1 MLPSQL
7 LIGGFIASQPFV
19 NRLGEILKNSGYTL
33 HWENSKPD
41 FLQWVGD
48 NRHRIDCLLLESV
61 DELSGVL
68 DHLLERHIFLPAV
81 VLPIEDKALPL
92 YQNGATD
99 NGGIEAGP
107 NAIAD
112 TINPSCDLAQTYHG
126 AIACLPNGL
135 LDQLDSYIH
144 QAIDQFLKLPHQQP
158 EDHPPPPPAE
168 DTRHFLLSLQQ
179 ERLTEKLRERLGYLG
194 VYYKRNPQNFLKN
207 LTPTERAEII
217 DKLRSDYRAI
227 VLNYFA
233 DQGNLNQIIDDFVNV
248 AFFSDVSISQIVE
261 VHMELMDDFAKQLKL
276 EGRNEEILL
285 DYRLTLIDVIAHL
298 CEMYRRSIPAR
309 ARL

>member
-1 MLPSQL
+1 LPSQL

-19 NRLGEILKNSGYTL
+19 NRLGEILETSGYKL

-48 NRHRIDCLLLESV
+48 NRHRIDCLLLESA
-61 DELSGVL
+61 DELPGIL
-68 DHLLERHIFLPAV
+68 DHLLARHIFLPAV
-81 VLPIEDKALPL
+81 ILPIEDEVPSAL
-92 YQNGATD
+92 QNEATE
-99 NGGIEAGP
+99 NQSEQ
-107 NAIAD
+107 NATAD
-112 TINPSCDLAQTYHG
+112 TVNPSCDLAQTYHG
-126 AIACLPNGL
+126 AIACLPSTH
-135 LDQLDSYIH
+135 LDQLESYIH

-158 EDHPPPPPAE
+158 DNQPPAPTTE

-207 LTPTERAEII
+207 VTAAERAEIL
-217 DKLRSDYRAI
+217 DKLHADYRAI

-233 DQGNLNQIIDDFVNV
+233 DQGNLNQIIDDFVNI
-248 AFFSDVSISQIVE
+248 AFFSDISISQIVE
-261 VHMELMDDFAKQLKL
+261 VHMGLMDDFAKQLKL

-285 DYRLTLIDVIAHL
+285 DYRLTLIDVLAHL
-298 CEMYRRSIPAR
+298 CEMYRRSIPR
-309 ARL
+309 EG